1 MATCNPTAQL
11 ANAKAFSG
19 LADKQL
25 LILLAYN
32 TAVAAGG
39 SLDPNVLLKQAAKFQ
54 GVSEGDLW
62 KIIALSLC
70 TIAG

>member
-1 MATCNPTAQL
+1 MATCNPTTQL

-39 SLDPNVLLKQAAKFQ
+39 SLDPNVLLKQSAKFQ

>member
-1 MATCNPTAQL
+1 MACDPKTQL
-11 ANAKAFSG
+11 SNAKAFSG

-39 SLDPNVLLKQAAKFQ
+39 TTDPKQLLINAKAFQAL
-54 GVSEGDLW
+54 SEEQLW
-62 KIIALSLC
+62 QVIALSLC
-70 TIAG
+70 TISGS